1 MLLRF
6 ALQENMDAY
15 IGFVDSAGRGVA
27 IDAWVLLHDLRI
39 DRFTFSIVIVLF
51 AQ

>member
-1 MLLRF
+1 MLLRC

-27 IDAWVLLHDLRI
+27 IDA
-39 DRFTFSIVIVLF
+39 
-51 AQ
+51 